1 MGFFSKKKKESFDDL
16 ADKSMNADLHDNL
29 GLNEKSLFDDH
40 KDPYKPES
48 FSNLQNTQQQPID
61 KREIELL
68 NSKLETIK
76 AILASMDQRLANIEK
91 AAGIDQKQRL
101 W

>member
-29 GLNEKSLFDDH
+29 GLNEKSPFDDR
-40 KDPYKPES
+40 KDPYKPEG
-48 FSNLQNTQQQPID
+48 FSNFQNAQQQPID

-76 AILASMDQRLANIEK
+76 AILAAMDQRLANIEK